1 MIKLPA
7 YIRLFKDVIELL
19 TTSPPECL
27 HGAFSIRSQCRI
39 VFFICPPVMLLPYIS
54 ALL

>member
-7 YIRLFKDVIELL
+7 YIRLFKNVIGLL
-19 TTSPPECL
+19 TTPSECL
-27 HGAFSIRSQCRI
+27 HGAFSIRSQCRM